1 METGTPS
8 ISIHSYMGCP
18 AEFPNGRDDRGKHS
32 TRLEQCALPTAA
44 ETTWNV
50 ERERPREECHIPSS
64 MGSKGVGQYDSTGVV
79 T

>member
-8 ISIHSYMGCP
+8 ISIPMGCP
-18 AEFPNGRDDRGKHS
+18 GLPNGRDDRGKHS
-32 TRLEQCALPTAA
+32 TRLGQCALPTAA

-64 MGSKGVGQYDSTGVV
+64 MGSKGVDQYDSTGVV